1 MTRQAQANALEMAFL
16 PESEKRTLLE
26 KKSDH

>member
-16 PESEKRTLLE
+16 AEDEKRKLLE
-26 KKSDH
+26 KKIYK